1 MKEEKLT
8 ELEHWKMKGVAA
20 ELNALVNEG
29 RYIESELKQLAVR
42 QSIIKREFA
51 EKQSEKEV
59 LVREILERIGAKGDD
74 IKFEIHLTNDSKCGI
89 ISYTEDPG
97 E

>member
-29 RYIESELKQLAVR
+29 RYIESELKQLAAR
-42 QSIIKREFA
+42 QVAVKQGFE
-51 EKQSEKEV
+51 EKQSEKEAMV
-59 LVREILERIGAKGDD
+59 KEILERVGAKGDD
-74 IKFEIHLTNDSKCGI
+74 IQFEIHLTNDSECSTI
-89 ISYTEDPG
+89 RDWV
-97 E
+97 

>member
-29 RYIESELKQLAVR
+29 RYIESELKQMVSR
-42 QSIIKREFA
+42 QNSIKREFK

-59 LVREILERIGAKGDD
+59 LVKEILERVGAKGDD
-74 IKFEIHLTNDSKCGI
+74 IEFEMTLTNDPKCGI
-89 ISYTEDPG
+89 IRYTENSG